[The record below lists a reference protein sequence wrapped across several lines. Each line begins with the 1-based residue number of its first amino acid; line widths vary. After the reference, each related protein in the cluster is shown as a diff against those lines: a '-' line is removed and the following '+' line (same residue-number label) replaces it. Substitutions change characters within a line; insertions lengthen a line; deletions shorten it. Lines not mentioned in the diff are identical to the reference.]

1 MPIGSLI
8 LGKARQNVLRWL
20 ASGTTSGVA
29 RIQEWFQ
36 KLNLI
41 NFVMVLHLLKQILKL
56 LQIWFFRS
64 SRVLLYSVN
73 TFLRNPTL
81 RCCWRL
87 FAARK
92 PSVSWKSLLIL
103 ILKLETR
110 VLIKA
115 VIRYLRFRLC
125 FIVFVVASQLVDK
138 RLGHWVQRSHLIRSD
153 SNVNIL

>member
-8 LGKARQNVLRWL
+8 LGKARQNILRWL
-20 ASGTTSGVA
+20 ASGATSGVA

-36 KLNLI
+36 KLNLV
-41 NFVMVLHLLKQILKL
+41 NLVMVLHFLKQILKL
-56 LQIWFFRS
+56 LQIWFFCS
-64 SRVLLYSVN
+64 TSVLLYSIN

-81 RCCWRL
+81 RRCWRL

-92 PSVSWKSLLIL
+92 PSISWESLLIL

-115 VIRYLRFRLC
+115 VVRYLRFRLC

-138 RLGHWVQRSHLIRSD
+138 RLGHWVQWSHLIRSD
-153 SNVNIL
+153 GNVNIV